1 MKIKKTFA
9 VVMVLAV
16 VATSFVGCGAKR
28 VNHTLPA
35 FDDEATIIRS
45 AWWCPEPTAENYDV
59 YKECGLNTLLL
70 VNHNFRTGDFGTSD
84 NQLQLTKEGCY
95 YIGTP
100 QGFEGK
106 TMTDKSLALAKEKGL
121 DVILAEGAAYFSW
134 VGEPVNVYEDFTIDY
149 SEYEDIIVGVFSGD
163 EPSAPEIKEHAKNI
177 KNAEKA
183 FPNVPYFANLFPCYA
198 DLDSALKTNS
208 YNQYLD
214 EYGKVFLSKTS
225 KPRMISVDFYPFI
238 GTNNDKMFY
247 NYELFTDK
255 AMEYD
260 ADMHMFIQSC
270 VSADGSHRMLNEQ
283 EIMVQVSTALAYGAK
298 AYSYFLY
305 TPAGEGYPEG
315 LVDREGKPAAMY
327 YHAQKA
333 NSLVA
338 SLEKAYMHYDYVNTI
353 AVTDDERDYA
363 EGAFGFLTIMKNV
376 GTCEESEILENVS
389 ATNRALVS
397 IIRDKDGNEAF
408 YIMNYFDNG
417 DSEMEE
423 DCTITLNLKDMKKVA
438 LYGTTECLEGEVQ
451 DVRKNEFT
459 YTLTPGEGMLVI
471 PYRK

>member
-70 VNHNFRTGDFGTSD
+70 VNHNFRTGDFATSD
-84 NQLQLTKEGCY
+84 HQLQLTKEYGY

-100 QGFEGK
+100 EDFDGE
-106 TMTDKSLALAKEKGL
+106 TMTDQSLALAKEKGL
-121 DVILAEGAAYFSW
+121 DVILAEGEAYFAW
-134 VGEPVNVYEDFTIDY
+134 IGEPVNVYEDFTIDY

-163 EPSAPEIKEHAKNI
+163 EPSAPEMKEQAKNI
-177 KNAEKA
+177 KNVEKV

-198 DLDSALKTNS
+198 DLDSALKANS

-283 EIMVQVSTALAYGAK
+283 EIMVQVSTALAYGAR

-305 TPAGEGYPEG
+305 APAGTGYPEG
-315 LVDREGKPAAMY
+315 LVDGEGKPAAMY

-333 NSLVA
+333 NALVT
-338 SLEKAYMHYDYVNTI
+338 SMEKAYMHYDYVNTI

-363 EGAFGFLTIMKNV
+363 EGAFGFLPIMKNV

-397 IIRDKDGNEAF
+397 IMRDKDGNEAF

-423 DCTITLNLKDMKKVA
+423 DCTVTLNLKNMKKVA

-451 DVRKNEFT
+451 DVKKNEFT